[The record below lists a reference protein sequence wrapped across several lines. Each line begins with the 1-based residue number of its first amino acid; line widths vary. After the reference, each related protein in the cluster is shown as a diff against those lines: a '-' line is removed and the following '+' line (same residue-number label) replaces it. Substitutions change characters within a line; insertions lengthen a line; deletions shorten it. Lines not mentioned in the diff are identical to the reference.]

1 MSAETFGAVLG
12 TRQRWISGLG
22 GLGLGFGVPFVLSV
36 LLVATSGDM
45 LFLILPLPFL
55 GALWAA
61 QGFAPAGYTL
71 DDDGLILERRWFRRV
86 LPYAAIT
93 EIDRRQRPVGG
104 LGTVVLNSLF
114 GSHGLRWNLR
124 TGRHYIF
131 ITRTSDLVWLTTSRG
146 LVALSPERPAEFTTR
161 LAGRLGESGSTS
173 SGGRP
178 SPPRPG

>member
-1 MSAETFGAVLG
+1 VTEETFAATLG

-22 GLGLGFGVPFVLSV
+22 GIGLGFGLPFALSV

-61 QGFAPAGYTL
+61 QGFAPSGYTL
-71 DDDGLILERRWFRRV
+71 DNDGLVLDRRWFKRM

-104 LGTVVLNSLF
+104 LGSVGFNSLF
-114 GSHGLRWNLR
+114 GSHGVRWNPR

-131 ITRTSDLVWLTTSRG
+131 ITRTSELVWLTTTRG
-146 LVALSPERPAEFTTR
+146 LIALSPERPAEFTAR
-161 LAGRLGESGSTS
+161 LAGRLGDRGPT
-173 SGGRP
+173 P
-178 SPPRPG
+178 SR

>member
-1 MSAETFGAVLG
+1 VSEQRFEAVLG

-22 GLGLGFGVPFVLSV
+22 GIGLGFGVPFVLSV

-61 QGFAPAGYTL
+61 QGFAPSGYTL
-71 DDDGLILERRWFRRV
+71 TDRGLVLERRWFRRV

-93 EIDRRQRPVGG
+93 QIDGRQRSVGG
-104 LGTVVLNSLF
+104 LGAVVVNSLF
-114 GSHGLRWNLR
+114 GSHGLRWNPR

-131 ITRTSDLVWLTTSRG
+131 ITRTSDLVWLTTSSG
-146 LVALSPERPAEFTTR
+146 LVALSPERPAEFTAQ
-161 LAGRLGESGSTS
+161 LAGRLGERGST
-173 SGGRP
+173 P
-178 SPPRPG
+178 SR

>member
-1 MSAETFGAVLG
+1 MSEQSFEAVLG
-12 TRQRWISGLG
+12 TRERWISGLG
-22 GLGLGFGVPFVLSV
+22 GIGLGFGAPFVLSV

-61 QGFAPAGYTL
+61 QGFAPSGYTL
-71 DDDGLILERRWFRRV
+71 TDRGLVLERRWFRRV

-93 EIDRRQRPVGG
+93 QIDGRQRPVGG
-104 LGTVVLNSLF
+104 LGTVVVNSLF
-114 GSHGLRWNLR
+114 GSHGLRWNPR

-146 LVALSPERPAEFTTR
+146 LVALSPERPAEFTAQ
-161 LAGRLGESGSTS
+161 LAGRLGELGSM
-173 SGGRP
+173 P
-178 SPPRPG
+178 SR

>member
-1 MSAETFGAVLG
+1 MIPETFDATLG

-22 GLGLGFGVPFVLSV
+22 GIGLGFGVPFVLSV

-61 QGFAPAGYTL
+61 QGFAPSGYTL
-71 DDDGLILERRWFRRV
+71 SDGGLVLERRWFRRV

-93 EIDRRQRPVGG
+93 EIDRRQRTVGG
-104 LGTVVLNSLF
+104 LGTMVLNSLF
-114 GSHGLRWNLR
+114 GSHGLRWNPR

-161 LAGRLGESGSTS
+161 LAGRLGDHGST
-173 SGGRP
+173 P
-178 SPPRPG
+178 SR

>member
-1 MSAETFGAVLG
+1 MIPETFDAVLG
-12 TRQRWISGLG
+12 TRQRWISGVG
-22 GLGLGFGVPFVLSV
+22 GIGMGFGVPFVVSV

-61 QGFAPAGYTL
+61 QGFAPSGYTL
-71 DDDGLILERRWFRRV
+71 DEGGLVLERRWFRRV

-93 EIDRRQRPVGG
+93 EIDRRQRIVGG
-104 LGTVVLNSLF
+104 LGTVGLNSLF
-114 GSHGLRWNLR
+114 GSHGLRWNPR
-124 TGRHYIF
+124 TGRHYVF

-161 LAGRLGESGSTS
+161 LGGRLGDFGSTPA
-173 SGGRP
+173 R
-178 SPPRPG
+178 